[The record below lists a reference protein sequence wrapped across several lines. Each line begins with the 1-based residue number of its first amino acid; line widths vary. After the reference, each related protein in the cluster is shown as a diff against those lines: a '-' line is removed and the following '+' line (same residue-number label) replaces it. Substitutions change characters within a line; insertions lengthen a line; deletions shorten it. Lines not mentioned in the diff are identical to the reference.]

1 LEQPFAQTMLS
12 PASGSDHA
20 LRRRSAD
27 GQLPQRQRRSAAE
40 RRLKRRNALVTA
52 HLPLAR
58 SIAAR
63 LSPLRHG
70 SLDDM
75 AQVASLGLIR
85 AVEAFDPRR
94 AVSFSSFAVPY
105 LRGALLH
112 ELRDRQSP
120 VRIPR
125 MLWELRQQVAR
136 LQEERRRNGQSPLD
150 HRSLAQR
157 LACGVEQLQE
167 VECLGAVSTPRSLD
181 APLAGASDSEAGATL
196 LDRLADPLSLP
207 EGARSASDIAANDP
221 AERAM
226 VGWLAEQMASLDPQ
240 RRELLEGRLKLNCT
254 WVELGQQLGIHPRM
268 AQRRCDATL
277 ADLRLAAAAWLAGG
291 PFRAAEEARAQPPA
305 PGRGQPPSGSAGR

>member
-1 LEQPFAQTMLS
+1 MLRSASRRDPS
-12 PASGSDHA
+12 P
-20 LRRRSAD
+20 RRRPGD

-40 RRLKRRNALVTA
+40 RRLQRRNALVTA

-63 LSPLRHG
+63 LSPPRHG

-75 AQVASLGLIR
+75 VQVASLGLIR

-125 MLWELRQQVAR
+125 VLWELRQQVVR

-167 VECLGAVSTPRSLD
+167 VECLGAVSAPRSLD
-181 APLAGASDSEAGATL
+181 APLPSGLEGEVGATL
-196 LDRLADPLSLP
+196 LERLADPCSLP
-207 EGARSASDIAANDP
+207 AGAPSSGGIAADDP

-226 VGWLAEQMASLDPQ
+226 VGWLAGQMAALDPQ
-240 RRELLEGRLKLNCT
+240 RRDLLEGRLKLNCT

-277 ADLRLAAAAWLAGG
+277 ADLRQAAAAWLAGG

-305 PGRGQPPSGSAGR
+305 TGRGQPPSGSAGR